1 MKKESEN
8 YSVLPMK
15 HKLEEIKYWKE
26 MEFMSEKSAWRLFLK
41 WFRISVSYIEEI
53 LYSSLS

>member
-26 MEFMSEKSAWRLFLK
+26 MEFMSEKSA
-41 WFRISVSYIEEI
+41 
-53 LYSSLS
+53 